1 MRTTWSVL
9 ATSISLHCQTLLF
22 PELSISQICFPG
34 FIRAMLLLPIF
45 ETNFHIDLFIIINTR
60 VYPYIYVYALK
71 VLGSAR
77 DISAIETRV

>member
-1 MRTTWSVL
+1 
-9 ATSISLHCQTLLF
+9 
-22 PELSISQICFPG
+22 
-34 FIRAMLLLPIF
+34 MLLLPIF